1 MNAEQ
6 LQQLIDDAVESMRE
20 LSEIISQYPEAYT
33 DFALNLGNADEV
45 IEKLEALD
53 IEDGDSEF
61 LFVIH
66 PQGLLVKTI
75 YESNGGW
82 AAKWQTRQMDEP
94 VIHYFPTRV
103 AAEKF
108 LREVARDGG

>member
-33 DFALNLGNADEV
+33 EFALNLGNADEV
-45 IEKLEALD
+45 AGKLEALEID
-53 IEDGDSEF
+53 DGENEF
-61 LFVIH
+61 HFVIH
-66 PQGLLVKTI
+66 PQGLVIKTV
-75 YESNGGW
+75 YESDGGW

-94 VIHYFPTRV
+94 IIHYFPTRL

-108 LREVARDGG
+108 LKEVSRGD

>member
-6 LQQLIDDAVESMRE
+6 LQQLIDDAAESLRE

-45 IEKLEALD
+45 AEKLEGLE
-53 IEDGDSEF
+53 IQDGESLF
-61 LFVIH
+61 HFVIH
-66 PQGLLVKTI
+66 PQGLATKTI
-75 YESNGGW
+75 YESDGGW

-94 VIHYFPTRV
+94 VINYFPTRV

-108 LREVARDGG
+108 LKEVAREG